1 MGGAIK
7 RSHMTQEIDIDA
19 LERLLKMATPG
30 PWTLDERYIVAGGA
44 GEVPGAAAFGEIIG
58 SMTGI
63 GHLADDAQREQAE
76 RDASAVVAAVNAA
89 INLIERVRK
98 LEAVREA
105 ARRFEHGVEASRQG
119 KGSKWPSI
127 EQRELVSAL
136 EALETK
142 RP

>member
-1 MGGAIK
+1 
-7 RSHMTQEIDIDA
+7 MTQEIDIDA

-98 LEAVREA
+98 LETVREA
-105 ARRFEHGVEASRQG
+105 ARRSSTAWKHRGKAKDPNGHLSSRENLSPLSKHWRQSGRKAS
-119 KGSKWPSI
+119 
-127 EQRELVSAL
+127 
-136 EALETK
+136 
-142 RP
+142 

>member
-1 MGGAIK
+1 
-7 RSHMTQEIDIDA
+7 MTQEIDIDA

-58 SMTGI
+58 
-63 GHLADDAQREQAE
+63 HLADDAQREQAE

-98 LEAVREA
+98 LETVREA
-105 ARRFEHGVEASRQG
+105 ARRSSTAWKHRGKAKDPNGHLSSRENLSPLSKHWRQSGRKAS
-119 KGSKWPSI
+119 
-127 EQRELVSAL
+127 
-136 EALETK
+136 
-142 RP
+142 